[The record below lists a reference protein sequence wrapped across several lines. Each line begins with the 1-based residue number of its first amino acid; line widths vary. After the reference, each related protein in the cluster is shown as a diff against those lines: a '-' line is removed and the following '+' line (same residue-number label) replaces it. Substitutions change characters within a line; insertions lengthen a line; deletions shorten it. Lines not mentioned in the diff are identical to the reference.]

1 MCTEDRHGCKVVITD
16 RKLETEYFLQ
26 DEHYEKQNCR

>member
-1 MCTEDRHGCKVVITD
+1 MCTEDRHGCKAVITD
-16 RKLETEYFLQ
+16 RKFETEYFLQ